1 MNTKMLL
8 SDNKSTLR
16 NYAIFTKDLSKRY
29 GKILA
34 VKCLNLKIPYGT
46 IYGLLGPN
54 GAGKTTTIRLLN
66 AIIRPSSG
74 NAKVSG
80 YDIQKEKTMV
90 KLNCGFLPET
100 PGLYNKLTAREFLE
114 FVGSLYNLSKP
125 VLTMRIDELFNLF
138 DLKKRE
144 HDLIEDYSRGMKQKV
159 SMCATLIH
167 NPKIIFLDEPTSNL
181 DPAAASMV
189 KSLIISLIHNAQ
201 KTFFIS
207 THITTIA
214 EDLCDIIGIID
225 NGKIKIQG
233 SLNEVIESVNASNLE
248 EAYIKIMG
256 IDNRNKLNNWNNK
269 LGIFK

>member
-1 MNTKMLL
+1 
-8 SDNKSTLR
+8 
-16 NYAIFTKDLSKRY
+16 
-29 GKILA
+29 
-34 VKCLNLKIPYGT
+34 
-46 IYGLLGPN
+46 
-54 GAGKTTTIRLLN
+54 
-66 AIIRPSSG
+66 
-74 NAKVSG
+74 
-80 YDIQKEKTMV
+80 
-90 KLNCGFLPET
+90 
-100 PGLYNKLTAREFLE
+100 
-114 FVGSLYNLSKP
+114 
-125 VLTMRIDELFNLF
+125 
-138 DLKKRE
+138 
-144 HDLIEDYSRGMKQKV
+144 
-159 SMCATLIH
+159 MCATLIH